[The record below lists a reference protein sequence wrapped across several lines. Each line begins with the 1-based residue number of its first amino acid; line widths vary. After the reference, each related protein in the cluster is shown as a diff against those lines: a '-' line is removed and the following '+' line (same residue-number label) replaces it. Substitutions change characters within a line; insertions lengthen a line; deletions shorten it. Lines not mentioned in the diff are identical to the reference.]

1 MKIDFELLTL
11 PDDMSGYNAAAF
23 TEGRLRIE
31 VQGRVFLQVEYCLL
45 LELANVMTQWLKA
58 VATRGAQDFYYASMD
73 EEEEPIIAL
82 RYCRARSVFSL
93 GSCWAVCEHGPEVT
107 LEQAIECF
115 ERYVHDLRQAI
126 DNRLQ
131 AVSP

>member
-1 MKIDFELLTL
+1 MKVDFELLTL

-31 VQGRVFLQVEYCLL
+31 VKGQVFLQVEYCLL

-82 RYCRARSVFSL
+82 RYCRTRSVFSL
-93 GSCWAVCEHGPEVT
+93 WSCWAVCEHGPDVT
-107 LEQAIECF
+107 LEQASECF
-115 ERYVHDLRQAI
+115 ERYVHDLKRAI

>member
-31 VQGRVFLQVEYCLL
+31 VKGQVFLLVEYCLL

-82 RYCRARSVFSL
+82 RYCRAGSVFSL
-93 GSCWAVCEHGPEVT
+93 WSCWAACESGPEVT
-107 LEQAIECF
+107 LEQVSECF
-115 ERYVHDLRQAI
+115 ERYAHGLRQAI
-126 DNRLQ
+126 DQRLQ
-131 AVSP
+131 AVSS

>member
-23 TEGRLRIE
+23 TEGRLSIE
-31 VQGRVFLQVEYCLL
+31 VQGQVFLQVEFCLL
-45 LELANVMTQWLKA
+45 LELANMVTHWLKA

-73 EEEEPIIAL
+73 EEEEPILAL

-93 GSCWAVCEHGPEVT
+93 WSCWVVCEHGPEVT
-107 LEQAIECF
+107 LEQASECF
-115 ERYVHDLRQAI
+115 ERYVHELRQAI
-126 DNRLQ
+126 DQRLQ
-131 AVSP
+131 AVLP